1 MVYRLWTKYRLFI
14 AIFVFICGLWTVDCG
29 LSAATAEERQWSGAG
44 DAIYWK
50 DDDNWFSPAVPTVSD
65 DVTISKESAAVY
77 AGETFNAQSL
87 TVGGRGSASFSSE
100 NFVYGNIAPA
110 AGTDIALYIRKDG
123 EVTLK
128 GAGDLTLK
136 GAFKNSQETL
146 VSEPA
151 FMFGIE

>member
-1 MVYRLWTKYRLFI
+1 MKPKSVLLSVIISVTILIFLSFSVYADEK
-14 AIFVFICGLWTVDCG
+14 
-29 LSAATAEERQWSGAG
+29 QWSGAG
-44 DAIYWK
+44 DGLYWK
-50 DDDNWFSPAVPTVSD
+50 DDDNWSPAAVPTVSD
-65 DVTISKESAAVY
+65 DVTISKEDATVY
-77 AGETFNAQSL
+77 ASETFNAKSL
-87 TVGGRGSASFSSE
+87 TVGGRGTAAFSSE

-136 GAFKNSQETL
+136 GAFKNSQEAL